1 MSADSTAPKQVGRPF
16 QKGRSGN
23 PKGRPVG
30 SRNRFTEKFWN
41 DFHSAWQKHGKK
53 ALEDCARDNPKD
65 FCKVAAMLVPKE
77 DKSKLELQIGIQ
89 SDFMHFL
96 NDFRAAQQIL
106 QRIGAEPLLI
116 EADDS
121 DS

>member
-41 DFHSAWQKHGKK
+41 DFHCAWQNHGKK

-65 FCKVAAMLVPKE
+65 FVKVAAMLVPKDAE
-77 DKSKLELQIGIQ
+77 NKLEVQIGINT
-89 SDFMHFL
+89 DLKAFL
-96 NDFRAAQQIL
+96 NDYRLVREAM
-106 QRIGAEPLLI
+106 QRIGADPILL
-116 EADDS
+116 ESKDAE
-121 DS
+121 